1 MKCGACMHSC
11 NAKAMNIG
19 NTHTCSLRQTGV
31 VLQVCVCVCVCV
43 CVQYIIHLHYYW
55 VYTKCLKGIMSERFT
70 FEHEGLCPPDLIYP
84 SKHELIHLWLNM
96 KSHVQYDAYVHAFGC
111 TYKYHQHLH
120 GHQSWS
126 LMVRMSIISLL
137 TLTNDMPH
145 SLTYIRLS
153 AISPPFSPPLP
164 FPPLPSPPLY
174 LPPISSP
181 LLPSP
186 PLSST
191 LLSPSQVLE
200 LLIHRCAHSAH
211 PEFHCIGDIFK
222 RIMECIASGALLS
235 GMPSLVLSALCA
247 YVRT

>member
-1 MKCGACMHSC
+1 MV
-11 NAKAMNIG
+11 
-19 NTHTCSLRQTGV
+19 THTPVASGKQVCSCR
-31 VLQVCVCVCVCV
+31 CVCVCVCV
-43 CVQYIIHLHYYW
+43 CVQHIIHLHYYW
-55 VYTKCLKGIMSERFT
+55 VYTKCLRGIMSERFA
-70 FEHEGLCPPDLIYP
+70 FEHEGFCPPD
-84 SKHELIHLWLNM
+84 
-96 KSHVQYDAYVHAFGC
+96 
-111 TYKYHQHLH
+111 
-120 GHQSWS
+120 
-126 LMVRMSIISLL
+126 
-137 TLTNDMPH
+137 

-235 GMPSLVLSALCA
+235 GMPSLVLSTLCA